1 MTSSTGWA
9 ADDRPDGVAAGAD
22 RGTRRGQRR
31 LEDPMGV
38 RSGEVRSGNDVLI
51 VGAGPTGLLLA
62 GDLATAGVAVTVL
75 ERRTDAAGRQRQPPP
90 PGHTL
95 LGEGVTE
102 QPRRRGPR
110 RLERTPRV
118 SGSCGGVEVG

>member
-75 ERRTDAAGRQRQPPP
+75 ERRTAETPGAAPTRA
-90 PGHTL
+90 HASCF
-95 LGEGVTE
+95 GVM
-102 QPRRRGPR
+102 RRGR
-110 RLERTPRV
+110 GR
-118 SGSCGGVEVG
+118 